1 MKKIELYTGDKTYMF
16 PNGDIATKDK
26 MLASFPAVLAFPHI
40 IETDEAGEVAF
51 AVQNLS
57 AMCSLYNINMSLT
70 TEEKVAKLEEIVNT
84 VPEVDNSPSTDE
96 RIAAALEAQVMMSLP
111 NDTTTETT
119 DEVTEDTTD
128 VSSDADSAADDTAV

>member
-1 MKKIELYTGDKTYMF
+1 MKKIIKYTGEKTYMF

-57 AMCSLYNINMSLT
+57 AMCSIYNIDLSLS
-70 TEEKVAKLEEIVNT
+70 TEEKIAKIEEIINT
-84 VPEVDNSPSTDE
+84 TAEVDTTPTTDE

-111 NDTTTETT
+111 DDETATE
-119 DEVTEDTTD
+119 
-128 VSSDADSAADDTAV
+128 